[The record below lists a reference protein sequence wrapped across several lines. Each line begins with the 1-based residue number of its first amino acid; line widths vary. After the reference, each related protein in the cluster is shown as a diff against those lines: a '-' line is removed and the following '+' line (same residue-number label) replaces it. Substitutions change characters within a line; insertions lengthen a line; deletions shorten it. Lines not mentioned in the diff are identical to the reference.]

1 MTHVMV
7 SYKRADE
14 PRVALLVKA
23 LRASGFDVW
32 WDQALPG
39 GESWRENIQKAI
51 DEAGCVVVCWSE
63 GSTGV
68 DGGFVRDEATRA
80 KTRNILVPVA
90 IDPVMPPLGFG
101 ELQAIDL
108 KKWKGN
114 PKDPFFQDL
123 VAACRAKLEN
133 KPVPPAKAPSVRLYR
148 RLQAGALGALAT
160 AFFWALAT
168 NFGGLQTTM
177 CTIPVGQ
184 PLLSDACGGL
194 GLGGRPTRTE
204 RIAWEARR
212 PGNCADL
219 RAFINSYPTSA
230 YRRLA
235 ADYLAASTS
244 GRSSAWTPAPRTVRG
259 YVRQSEKAF
268 ASADAA
274 QADAKT
280 RAQADAMTMCAPIDA
295 NERLDGASVTPGAF
309 DCRPG
314 FEGGTVCALD
324 YSGTCQIETHALV
337 EHCG

>member
-1 MTHVMV
+1 MV
-7 SYKRADE
+7 SYKREDE
-14 PRVALLVKA
+14 PRVAVLVRA
-23 LRASGFDVW
+23 LRANGLEIW

-39 GESWRENIQKAI
+39 GEAWRENIQKGI
-51 DEAGCVVVCWSE
+51 DDAGCVVVCWSH

-68 DGGFVRDEATRA
+68 DGGFVRDEASRA
-80 KTRNILVPVA
+80 KARGILVPVT
-90 IDPVMPPLGFG
+90 IDPVSPPLGFG
-101 ELQAIDL
+101 ELQAINL
-108 KKWKGN
+108 KRWKGN
-114 PKDPFFQDL
+114 PKDPFLLDL
-123 VAACRAKLEN
+123 VAACRAKLES

-148 RLQAGALGALAT
+148 RVRAGAAGALAT
-160 AFFWALAT
+160 ALFWALAT
-168 NFGGLQTTM
+168 NVGGLQTTL

-184 PLLSDACGGL
+184 PVLSDACGAF

-204 RIAWEARR
+204 RIAWAARR

-235 ADYLAASTS
+235 ADYLAAATS
-244 GRSSAWTPAPRTVRG
+244 ARSSTWTPAPRTVRG

-309 DCRPG
+309 DCRSG

-324 YSGTCQIETHALV
+324 YSGTCQIESHALV
-337 EHCG
+337 EKCG